1 MNLLSTSHKV
11 QLGEEFGVLTRVL
24 YLSPASESGR
34 NLCPSSTEGC
44 RAACLGHSS
53 GFMVYPTHKAAR
65 ISKSQWLQADRDGFV
80 AQLHREIAQTVRK
93 ALREGLQP
101 AIRLNGSSDIGWE
114 KIAPGLFSGWPDVHF
129 YDYTKRYERMR
140 RSIVER
146 QTFEHPIDPRGWPPN
161 YRLTFSRSGENDKEV
176 DDVLTLGGNVAVVFD
191 SAESFPETYLGRPV
205 VSGEVSDYR
214 YGDPENVVI
223 ALKAR
228 GAARR
233 DTSGF
238 VIHV

>member
-11 QLGEEFGVLTRVL
+11 SLGEGHGVLTRAL

-53 GFMVYPTHKAAR
+53 GFMVFATHKAAR
-65 ISKSQWLQADRDGFV
+65 IAKSQFLQNDRAGFID
-80 AQLHREIAQTVRK
+80 QLRKEIQQTCRK
-93 ALREGLQP
+93 AVRENMQT

-114 KIAPGLFSGWPDVHF
+114 NLAPTIFRMFPDVHF
-129 YDYTKRYERMR
+129 YDYTKRPERMK
-140 RSIVER
+140 RSLTSR
-146 QTFEHPIDPRGWPPN
+146 DWPAN
-161 YRLTFSRSGENDKEV
+161 YRLTFSRSGENDAYV
-176 DDVLTLGGNVAVVFD
+176 RATLAIGGNVAVVFATD
-191 SAESFPETYLGRPV
+191 EFPETYLGRPV

-214 YGDPENVVI
+214 YGDPCNVVI
-223 ALKAR
+223 GLKAR
-228 GAARR
+228 GAAKR

-238 VIHV
+238 VIHAL

>member
-11 QLGEEFGVLTRVL
+11 QLGEGHGILTRAL

-34 NLCPSSTEGC
+34 NLCPSSTAGC

-53 GFMVYPTHKAAR
+53 GFMVFPTHMAAR
-65 ISKSQWLQADRDGFV
+65 IAKSRFFIDDREGFL
-80 AQLHREIAQTVRK
+80 AQLRKEIEATVRK
-93 ALREGLQP
+93 ASRENLQP

-114 KIAPGLFSGWPDVHF
+114 NLAPALFEDFREVHF
-129 YDYTKRYERMR
+129 YDYTKRHLRMQE
-140 RSIVER
+140 SIGGTE
-146 QTFEHPIDPRGWPPN
+146 TTYHEWPAN
-161 YRLTFSRSGENDKEV
+161 YRLTFSRSGQNDSQCEQ
-176 DDVLTLGGNVAVVFD
+176 VLFRGGNVAVVFATD
-191 SAESFPETYLGRPV
+191 EFPETYLGRPV

-214 YGDPENVVI
+214 YGDPRNVVI
-223 ALKAR
+223 GLKAR

-238 VIHV
+238 VVRV